1 MKIWI
6 VNPFDNLPME
16 GNRPQRYWLMAE
28 AFVRA
33 GHEVV
38 YWTSDFSHA
47 RKRERV
53 FDFNAKDATKSG
65 QIEMPSPRPSAATF
79 AISPRFQLRLLPTMP
94 YKKNICLARVL
105 SHLKLAKEFERVVR
119 KELGVGNRPEVV
131 IASMPPLGLCDAAR
145 KIAWEANALFV
156 ADVQD
161 AWPETFARL
170 LPKIFLKPLERKARE
185 IYQEADG
192 ISAVAKKYLDLAAG
206 KYKSVAPMWL
216 SGHAIKGSKS
226 LELRVE
232 SLEKGKELKLV
243 YAGNVGKSYDIAT
256 LVKAVERIE
265 GVTLDIAGTESIKSL
280 GLRVEGLGKIR
291 EHGYLGERELKEL
304 LESAEV
310 GIIPMFPDSEVGV
323 PGKLADY
330 AMSGLKVIESLG
342 GECEKIVE
350 KHNAGVHY
358 EAGNVESLKSAIEEM
373 KLRCEEAWDKEGFAA
388 EFAAEPIMDRY
399 VKKVEGLVLCRKEWG
414 TTKGH
419 RDIK

>member
-47 RKRERV
+47 RKAKRQLGETSEVLGESKDKLRV
-53 FDFNAKDATKSG
+53 
-65 QIEMPSPRPSAATF
+65 
-79 AISPRFQLRLLPTMP
+79 RLLETMP
-94 YKKNICLARVL
+94 YYGNVSLRRIESHWKLARL
-105 SHLKLAKEFERVVR
+105 FKREASREGEA
-119 KELGVGNRPEVV
+119 GNRPEVV

-170 LPKIFLKPLERKARE
+170 LPKIFLKPLEWKARE
-185 IYQEADG
+185 IYQESDG
-192 ISAVAKKYLDLAAG
+192 ISAVAKKYLDLAAE

-216 SGHAIKGSKS
+216 SGHCIKGGAREAS
-226 LELRVE
+226 EGV
-232 SLEKGKELKLV
+232 KGKGELKIV
-243 YAGNVGKSYDIAT
+243 YAGNMGKSYDIET
-256 LVKAVERIE
+256 LVKAVKKSE
-265 GVTLDIAGTESIKSL
+265 GVSLDIAGTKSL
-280 GLRVEGLGKIR
+280 ELGEGKIR

-358 EAGNVESLKSAIEEM
+358 EAGNVESLKSAIEKM
-373 KLRCEEAWDKEGFAA
+373 KLRREEAWDQEGFAA